1 MHTPP
6 KYGDY
11 EAQRHWMEITLHL
24 PPALWY
30 HNSTSND
37 LAWWGLDYPPLT
49 AWQSR
54 MHGWVMHVLCPDAVA
69 LGSSRGYESDYSK
82 ALLRWTVLSTDLLV
96 FFPAALA
103 FACSPFLRRLSSAAS
118 RPASHRLWLL
128 AMLLLQPGL
137 ILIDHGHFQY
147 NSISLGLSLGAATA
161 VMSRHYLL
169 GSALFSLAI
178 NHKHMALYF
187 APAFFAH
194 LLGRCRQSP
203 RPALMFLSLAAT
215 VLLSFALC
223 WWPFLHSTDATL
235 QVLTRLFPLGRGL
248 YEDHVANFWCATSP
262 LIKWKR
268 LFSTPL
274 LARMA
279 LAATV
284 TAALPSMLHQVL
296 WPSAHGLVLAMLNSS
311 LAFFF
316 FAFQVHEKSILLPL
330 LPTCMLAL
338 HHPRLH
344 RWLSTVTLFSMF
356 PLLLRDRLELAYT
369 ALLALFLLLSPPPS
383 SSASSSLSSTS
394 TSSASSAAAPPTSTP
409 SAHQQHHDLRQR
421 LLTFLHAAWASTQR
435 YVVPPLLVAA
445 AALHYAEVALPA
457 PARFQYLYQAL
468 IVTLAFVC
476 LVPVIVVS
484 NLWQWGVP
492 EDGFRLEEGER
503 DGGRR
508 SKGSRGGKGSKKKHE

>member
-1 MHTPP
+1 
-6 KYGDY
+6 
-11 EAQRHWMEITLHL
+11 
-24 PPALWY
+24 
-30 HNSTSND
+30 
-37 LAWWGLDYPPLT
+37 
-49 AWQSR
+49 
-54 MHGWVMHVLCPDAVA
+54 
-69 LGSSRGYESDYSK
+69 
-82 ALLRWTVLSTDLLV
+82 
-96 FFPAALA
+96 
-103 FACSPFLRRLSSAAS
+103 
-118 RPASHRLWLL
+118 
-128 AMLLLQPGL
+128 
-137 ILIDHGHFQY
+137 Y
-147 NSISLGLSLGAATA
+147 NSISLGLSLGGATA

-169 GSALFSLAI
+169 GSVLFSLAI

-215 VLLSFALC
+215 VLLSFAAC
-223 WWPFLHSTDATL
+223 WWPFLHSTDSIL
-235 QVLTRLFPLGRGL
+235 QVLSRLFPLGRGL

-296 WPSAHGLVLAMLNSS
+296 RPSAHGLVLAMLNSS

-338 HHPRLH
+338 HHPHLH
-344 RWLSTVTLFSMF
+344 RWLSTVALFSMF

-383 SSASSSLSSTS
+383 SSSPSSSSSFSSAS
-394 TSSASSAAAPPTSTP
+394 TSSVSSAAAAPPTSMTP
-409 SAHQQHHDLRQR
+409 STHHQHFDLRQR
-421 LLTFLHAAWASTQR
+421 LLTFLHAASASIQR
-435 YVVPPLLVAA
+435 YVVPLLLLAA
-445 AALHYAEVALPA
+445 AALHYAEMALPA
-457 PARFQYLYQAL
+457 PARFPYLYQAL

-476 LVPVIVVS
+476 LMPVIVIS

-503 DGGRR
+503 DAGR
-508 SKGSRGGKGSKKKHE
+508 SKGSKGRKGGKKHEE